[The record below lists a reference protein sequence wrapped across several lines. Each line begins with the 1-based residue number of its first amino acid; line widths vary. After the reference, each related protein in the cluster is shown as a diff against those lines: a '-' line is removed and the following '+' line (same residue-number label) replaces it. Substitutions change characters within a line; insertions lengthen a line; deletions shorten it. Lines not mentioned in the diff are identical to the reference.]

1 MATITTSLTQESRD
15 RYLTY
20 ALSVVSGR
28 ALPDVRDGLKPVQRR
43 ILYAML
49 QNLNLKP
56 SHTHR
61 KSAAVVGEVLARF
74 HPHGDVACY
83 EAMVRMAQD
92 FSLRYPLVDGQGNFG
107 SLDGD
112 NAAAYRYTEAKLREL
127 AIDVV
132 GEIDQETVAFRDNF
146 DSTVVEPIVLPSRV
160 PNLLINGATG
170 IAVGMAT
177 SIPPHNLKDTVKAL
191 IELLNDPDISVAKL
205 TSLIK
210 GPDFP
215 TGCAILNT
223 QKELVAMYETGRGS
237 VRMRG
242 EWCVEEQSRGKQAI
256 IITSVPY
263 AINKSSLVER
273 IAGLIIDRKVPQL
286 NDVRDE
292 STDQVRIVLE
302 LTSGADP
309 EVAMAYLFKHTP
321 LESNFSV
328 NLTALVPGE
337 GNSTRPELLS
347 LKGCLQQF
355 LSFREEVTE
364 KRLIFERK
372 QLLER
377 LHILEGLMIIYDAL
391 DEAIK
396 IVRKSD
402 GRSDAASRLQKR
414 FKLTEIQSFAVVD
427 MRIYQLSKT
436 NIDDIKKEFAD
447 KKKRVDEI
455 EKILKS
461 KKAIQG
467 LVRSDLEDIA
477 TRYGDK
483 RRSKIV
489 KDSVEIEFDE
499 TQYVVQEDVY
509 AIVSADGWLKR
520 IRQTNDLAG
529 TRLREGDSIL
539 AAHPLTTLDSVVL
552 FTNLGSLFVVKVS
565 DFPASSGYGTPVQKL
580 LKFKDGERIIS
591 SYSLRMENNQ
601 QSSIQKGSSQGELPL
616 DGIKEEVAQEPA
628 NLIADGDTVVLI
640 SENGTGYAL
649 TLSNIAETKRNGRR
663 VMKLREGDHLGAT
676 ACLQG
681 AMIFITHSG
690 SALMVAEKEIPV
702 RDSAAV
708 GVALMG
714 VRENDKIVACCGVS
728 STRVKTDISVAL
740 TSGKTKAVSTKD
752 ITKGHRGLKGTKISG
767 RDSVVT
773 AYVAD
778 NL

>member
-127 AIDVV
+127 ALDVI
-132 GEIDQETVAFRDNF
+132 GEIGQETVAFRDNF
-146 DSTVVEPIVLPSRV
+146 DATVEEPIVLPSKV

-177 SIPPHNLKDTVKAL
+177 SIPPHNIKDTVRAL
-191 IELLNDPDISVAKL
+191 IELLNDPDMSISKL
-205 TSLIK
+205 TSIIK

-223 QKELVAMYETGRGS
+223 QKELVKMYESGRGS

-242 EWCVEEQSRGKQAI
+242 EWSVEEQARRKQAI
-256 IITSVPY
+256 VITSVPY

-292 STDQVRIVLE
+292 STDTVRIVLE

-309 EVAMAYLFKHTP
+309 EIAMAYLFKHTP

-328 NLTALVPGE
+328 NLTALVPGD
-337 GNSTRPELLS
+337 GISTRPELLS
-347 LKGCLQQF
+347 LKGCLQEF
-355 LSFREEVTE
+355 LTFREEVTE
-364 KRLIFERK
+364 KRLVFERK

-396 IVRKSD
+396 IVRQSD
-402 GRSDAASRLQKR
+402 GRSDAAQRLQKR

-436 NIDDIKKEFAD
+436 NIDDIKKEFSE

-455 EKILKS
+455 DKILKS
-461 KKAIQG
+461 KKKIQQ
-467 LVRSDLEDIA
+467 LVQADLEEVV
-477 TRYGDK
+477 TKYGDK
-483 RRSKIV
+483 RRSRII
-489 KDSVEIEFDE
+489 KDSVELEFDE

-520 IRQTNDLAG
+520 IRQTNDLSG

-552 FTNLGSLFVVKVS
+552 FTNMGSLFVVKVS

-580 LKFKDGERIIS
+580 LKFKDGERIVS
-591 SYSLRMENNQ
+591 SYGLRQGGSVNETA
-601 QSSIQKGSSQGELPL
+601 SSGQGELAF
-616 DGIKEEVAQEPA
+616 GGERSEAAQEPA
-628 NLIADGDTVVLI
+628 ELIAEGDTFVLV
-640 SENGTGYAL
+640 SEKGTGYAL
-649 TLSNIAETKRNGRR
+649 SLSTIAETKRNGRR
-663 VMKLREGDHLGAT
+663 VIKLRDGDSLGAT
-676 ACLQG
+676 ARLDG
-681 AMIFITHSG
+681 AMVFITNGG
-690 SALMVAEKEIPV
+690 SALLVDAKEIPV
-702 RDSAAV
+702 RDTAAV

-714 VRENDKIVACCGVS
+714 VRENDRLVACCGVN
-728 STRVKTDISVAL
+728 SVRSKEVIEIVVD
-740 TSGKTKAVSTKD
+740 SGKTRSVTTKD
-752 ITKGHRGLKGTKISG
+752 ITKGHRGLKGTKIAG
-767 RDSVVT
+767 RDQVVS
-773 AYVAD
+773 AYTVKS
-778 NL
+778 